1 MHFQADDTGGVST
14 EGSGTA
20 PEAPSHEGTLMSLK
34 VGVWRAL
41 LRGGE
46 TFKCAFPESPASS
59 DLEDCATTASRV
71 EGVNLEDY
79 TKPLKQTSAGAVWS
93 GRGSTRSR
101 SGLGHG

>member
-1 MHFQADDTGGVST
+1 MPFKADDTGGVST

-20 PEAPSHEGTLMSLK
+20 LEAPSHEGTLSPK

-59 DLEDCATTASRV
+59 DLEDCAGQTTASRV
-71 EGVNLEDY
+71 EGVNLEDH

-93 GRGSTRSR
+93 GRAP
-101 SGLGHG
+101 LAAVQV